1 MNKIF
6 EQCTVD
12 GELTPELLKRKQELD
27 SAMEAELAEVEA
39 GKGQQWVP
47 RERQYAEIRQRYEDA
62 WEQELIDAG
71 YVVRPIFESTE
82 KPSFTDWYEEL
93 NRINEWVAVKGN
105 KVSAS
110 SSTSAAATTSSATTK
125 SSTKKRPKVKTLFGI
140 AESWEDEFV
149 KLDSHLR
156 TVNPLPAQDHDR
168 RITPIMLRTYWTDR
182 QGLERR
188 LEVTT
193 TKVKNFKSYE
203 QWDYALSVEDNGE
216 KIISRGYIKDY
227 EALLD
232 ILLKTGDIADK
243 SKCI

>member
-1 MNKIF
+1 MHNIF

-12 GELTPELLKRKQELD
+12 GELTPELIKRKQELD
-27 SAMEAELAEVEA
+27 QNMEAELAEIEA
-39 GKGQQWVP
+39 DRVFMWVP
-47 RERQYAEIRQRYEDA
+47 KERQYADVRQKYDDI
-62 WEQELIDAG
+62 WEQELTDAG
-71 YVVRPIFESTE
+71 YVVRPVFEGLSHD
-82 KPSFTDWYEEL
+82 DWYEEL
-93 NRINEWVAVKGN
+93 NKINEWVDAKGN
-105 KVSAS
+105 KASAGY
-110 SSTSAAATTSSATTK
+110 STSTVSTTSSATTK
-125 SSTKKRPKVKTLFGI
+125 SSTKKRPKVKTVFGV

-168 RITPIMLRTYWTDR
+168 RITPIMLRTYWTDN

-193 TKVKNFKSYE
+193 TKAKNFKSYE
-203 QWDYALSVEDNGE
+203 QWDYVLSVEDNGE

-232 ILLKTGDIADK
+232 ILLNTGDIADK